1 METMMIADVPIS
13 AQTAIIALTKIGS
26 MRVVSTDITT
36 TAPTAVQRWMVMGM
50 RLIDADALMDEFR
63 RFMAKEF
70 DKVKCISEENCNNCK
85 GGCLWYRNVKKAQTV
100 DAMEVVR
107 CKDCEHCRT
116 FIMSH
121 NKEAHTRCS
130 FWGEEYLLV
139 KPDDFCSYGE
149 RKDNETV

>member
-70 DKVKCISEENCNNCK
+70 DKVKCISEENCKKVYWIQTAKNLENENFDLIK
-85 GGCLWYRNVKKAQTV
+85 KVGIMAGASTPNSIIEEVKKFL
-100 DAMEVVR
+100 E
-107 CKDCEHCRT
+107 
-116 FIMSH
+116 
-121 NKEAHTRCS
+121 NK
-130 FWGEEYLLV
+130 
-139 KPDDFCSYGE
+139 
-149 RKDNETV
+149 